1 MAAFVGLPLR
11 SVPMLL
17 LLLVVAGTARG
28 ETLYGPEDSVTI
40 LNKESVA
47 RAVFN
52 SSSAWLLEF
61 YSSWCGHC
69 INYAPTWKALARDV
83 RDWEPAI
90 KIGVLDCA
98 EEDNYGACKDFGVT
112 LYPTFRFFKAFTK
125 EFTQGE
131 NYKAVG
137 DREIQTVRQVIID
150 FLQTSPAE
158 SKPQAWPSLEPI
170 SSSEISSLLTQKQ
183 SHYTAIIF
191 ESEESYEGREVIL
204 DLIQYSN
211 IVVRRALP
219 SDKPILEKLGI
230 GSVPSCYLIQPNGL
244 HGLINDVKSIR
255 SQLSLHLKALSNVRK
270 LLPSETAHSGLSK
283 GVQQEDT
290 TMNQFDRSKL
300 YMTDLES
307 GLHYILRAELA
318 NHHTLEGEKL
328 KTFKDFVTILY
339 KLFPG
344 RPHVMKLLE
353 TLQEW
358 LVSMPLD
365 TIPYDAILDLVN
377 NKMRISGIFLTNH
390 TQWVGCRGSKS
401 NLRGYPCSLWKLFH
415 SLTVQAAVKPD
426 ALANTAFEA
435 EPRAILQTMRR
446 YIREFFGCRECAKH
460 FEAMAKETVDS
471 VKTPDQA
478 ILWLWRKH
486 NVVNNRLSGAPS
498 EDPKFPKVQWPTSD
512 LCSAC
517 HSQTGGVHSWNEDEV
532 LAFLKRYYGNQEISL
547 EFADPRKD
555 LSEAATDNGN
565 KEPHFTKKPQER
577 DDVKKQNPQFL
588 DKLVQKKPEKS
599 LDSEAAES
607 SQSVSFLGIGF
618 SNIDMS
624 LCVILYVTSSLFLMI
639 MFFFFR
645 FRSKRWKVRY
655 NRPFV

>member
-1 MAAFVGLPLR
+1 MAALVGQPLR
-11 SVPMLL
+11 SPVLMMMMMVVLL
-17 LLLVVAGTARG
+17 GAGMARG
-28 ETLYGPEDSVTI
+28 ETLYGPGDSVSI

-61 YSSWCGHC
+61 YSSCV
-69 INYAPTWKALARDV
+69 ILFAFLLT
-83 RDWEPAI
+83 DWEPAI

-98 EEDNYGACKDFGVT
+98 EEDNYGTCKDFGVP
-112 LYPTFRFFKAFTK
+112 LYPTFRFFTAFTK

-131 NYKAVG
+131 NYKAGG
-137 DREIQTVRQVIID
+137 DRDIQTVRQAIID

-158 SKPQAWPSLEPI
+158 SKPQAYSSLEPI

-219 SDKPILEKLGI
+219 SDKAILEKLGI
-230 GSVPSCYLIQPNGL
+230 GSVPSCYLIQPNGS
-244 HGLINDVKSIR
+244 HGLINDVKSVR
-255 SQLSLHLKALSNVRK
+255 SQLSSHLKALRGVRK
-270 LLPSETAHSGLSK
+270 RLPSETAHSGLSK
-283 GVQQEDT
+283 GSQQEDAA
-290 TMNQFDRSKL
+290 MKEFDRSKL
-300 YMTDLES
+300 YMADLES

-344 RPHVMKLLE
+344 RPRVMKLLE

-365 TIPYDAILDLVN
+365 KIPYDAILDLVN

-401 NLRGYPCSLWKLFH
+401 HLRGYPCSLWKLFH

-435 EPRAILQTMRR
+435 DPQAVLQTMRH

-460 FEAMAKETVDS
+460 FEAMTKETVDS
-471 VKTPDQA
+471 VKTLDQA
-478 ILWLWRKH
+478 VLWLWRKH

-512 LCSAC
+512 LCPAC
-517 HSQTGGVHSWNEDEV
+517 HGQMGGMHSWNEDEV

-555 LSEAATDNGN
+555 LSEAADGN
-565 KEPHFTKKPQER
+565 KEPHFNKKPQE
-577 DDVKKQNPQFL
+577 DVNKRNPQFL
-588 DKLVQKKPEKS
+588 DKLVPKKPEKS
-599 LDSEAAES
+599 LNSKNH
-607 SQSVSFLGIGF
+607 QSVSFLGIGF

-624 LCVILYVTSSLFLMI
+624 LCVILYLTSSLFLMV
-639 MFFFFR
+639 MYFFFR